1 MSFVIFDTEYTSWK
15 GCLEHGWVGNQKKEI
30 VQIAAIKVSDKL
42 EVLGQLNLFCKPL
55 VNPVLSDYFVKLTNI
70 TNECIDEFGV
80 SFNDAYNKFKEF
92 VGDDICLSHV
102 WGKDYYNEGDG
113 NVIKENLDLYNI
125 ECKKDLVYRNVATI
139 FKDLYQKNNIEVVSQ
154 SSGQIAS
161 ILKLEKNLEELGINP
176 HNALYDVFSIL
187 EGLKHFRKDF
197 NLNLLK

>member
-30 VQIAAIKVSDKL
+30 VQIASIKVSDKL

-92 VGDDICLSHV
+92 DSVELISEKEIYLKFGITKGQKGIVAHNTIVDNHILVDFTGVNKNGEFFGDTISVNID
-102 WGKDYYNEGDG
+102 
-113 NVIKENLDLYNI
+113 DL
-125 ECKKDLVYRNVATI
+125 KKL
-139 FKDLYQKNNIEVVSQ
+139 
-154 SSGQIAS
+154 
-161 ILKLEKNLEELGINP
+161 
-176 HNALYDVFSIL
+176 
-187 EGLKHFRKDF
+187 
-197 NLNLLK
+197 